1 MRCAQPF
8 IPIVRGRL
16 AKPILKF
23 RSFPLANND
32 FFQHIANKYSGT
44 KLGKFKF
51 SALTLLERISSEWTI
66 FNTTKILKYQVIYA
80 SPPLNE
86 LNLNLNIL
94 FSLDTV
100 FKTLLGGESKLQNL
114 DFNRFA
120 FSNNNENYLL
130 KTYLSEVSRLTQIEQ
145 RQKEPSFRQTLLT
158 FHSKAVPFTPVSFV
172 SQSNGKIFTLSHL
185 QNVSTQIYWQRNLL
199 NAKCNLFLEPLSKPF
214 LHKKRGFDFYS
225 PSLLEKGLEVRFKR
239 KLHTTLFNNI
249 VIPRFVQRESKSKT
263 FQSGR
268 WSLSPSSTI
277 LINKTKIS
285 SLFVHRSEAIINQKH
300 SPREVLF
307 NPIEQTILLDKSKSQ
322 GSLSSGFNF
331 SESSTVLITRASL
344 TQFSQPVNIGMKQ
357 KEQLSQSDLLLPP
370 KSDAVAVEIPELF
383 RQLQPENIT
392 YRTHGVDLE
401 KPNSQ
406 PESPA
411 LLIENKKYTLV
422 HLANINRIAST
433 IERTSHLIQ
442 RLQTIETQTILQY
455 IKAANN
461 SPNFQDELIAPH
473 HIRTRRLSKIL
484 PSSENIILEKHID
497 NTAVKNQPKSASYPN
512 TGAMELVKP
521 QANIA
526 SIQTNQEN
534 KVEVK
539 NDLTNRKQNDLNMP
553 IIDVNGLADQVY
565 QVIERKIKVERQRR
579 GMF

>member
-1 MRCAQPF
+1 M
-8 IPIVRGRL
+8 
-16 AKPILKF
+16 
-23 RSFPLANND
+23 
-32 FFQHIANKYSGT
+32 
-44 KLGKFKF
+44 
-51 SALTLLERISSEWTI
+51 
-66 FNTTKILKYQVIYA
+66 
-80 SPPLNE
+80 
-86 LNLNLNIL
+86 
-94 FSLDTV
+94 
-100 FKTLLGGESKLQNL
+100 
-114 DFNRFA
+114 
-120 FSNNNENYLL
+120 
-130 KTYLSEVSRLTQIEQ
+130 
-145 RQKEPSFRQTLLT
+145 
-158 FHSKAVPFTPVSFV
+158 
-172 SQSNGKIFTLSHL
+172 
-185 QNVSTQIYWQRNLL
+185 
-199 NAKCNLFLEPLSKPF
+199 
-214 LHKKRGFDFYS
+214 
-225 PSLLEKGLEVRFKR
+225 
-239 KLHTTLFNNI
+239 
-249 VIPRFVQRESKSKT
+249 PRFVQRESKSKT
-263 FQSGR
+263 SQSGR
-268 WSLSPSSTI
+268 WTLLPSSTI
-277 LINKTKIS
+277 LITRTKIPN
-285 SLFVHRSEAIINQKH
+285 LFVHPPEAFTNQKH
-300 SPREVLF
+300 SPREVLL
-307 NPIEQTILLDKSKSQ
+307 NSIEQTISLDKSKSQ
-322 GSLSSGFNF
+322 PQSLLPGKLTFSPSSAISLTKN
-331 SESSTVLITRASL
+331 TVLITRASL
-344 TQFSQPVNIGMKQ
+344 PQFSLQVNIGMRQ
-357 KEQLSQSDLLLPP
+357 KEQLSQPDLLLPP

-392 YRTHGVDLE
+392 YRTHSVDLE

-455 IKAANN
+455 RKAANN

-553 IIDVNGLADQVY
+553 IIDVNGLADKVY

>member
-1 MRCAQPF
+1 MR
-8 IPIVRGRL
+8 
-16 AKPILKF
+16 
-23 RSFPLANND
+23 
-32 FFQHIANKYSGT
+32 
-44 KLGKFKF
+44 
-51 SALTLLERISSEWTI
+51 
-66 FNTTKILKYQVIYA
+66 
-80 SPPLNE
+80 
-86 LNLNLNIL
+86 
-94 FSLDTV
+94 
-100 FKTLLGGESKLQNL
+100 
-114 DFNRFA
+114 
-120 FSNNNENYLL
+120 
-130 KTYLSEVSRLTQIEQ
+130 
-145 RQKEPSFRQTLLT
+145 
-158 FHSKAVPFTPVSFV
+158 
-172 SQSNGKIFTLSHL
+172 
-185 QNVSTQIYWQRNLL
+185 
-199 NAKCNLFLEPLSKPF
+199 
-214 LHKKRGFDFYS
+214 
-225 PSLLEKGLEVRFKR
+225 
-239 KLHTTLFNNI
+239 
-249 VIPRFVQRESKSKT
+249 
-263 FQSGR
+263 
-268 WSLSPSSTI
+268 
-277 LINKTKIS
+277 
-285 SLFVHRSEAIINQKH
+285 
-300 SPREVLF
+300 
-307 NPIEQTILLDKSKSQ
+307 
-322 GSLSSGFNF
+322 
-331 SESSTVLITRASL
+331 
-344 TQFSQPVNIGMKQ
+344 Q
-357 KEQLSQSDLLLPP
+357 KEQLSQPDLLLPP

-392 YRTHGVDLE
+392 YRTHSVDLE

-455 IKAANN
+455 RKAANN

-553 IIDVNGLADQVY
+553 IIDVNGLADKVY

>member
-8 IPIVRGRL
+8 IPIARGRL
-16 AKPILKF
+16 AKPILQF
-23 RSFPLANND
+23 RGFPLANND
-32 FFQHIANKYSGT
+32 FCQHIANKYSRT

-51 SALTLLERISSEWTI
+51 SALTLLEKVSSEWTI
-66 FNTTKILKYQVIYA
+66 FNTTQILKYQVFSA

-120 FSNNNENYLL
+120 FSNNSENYLT
-130 KTYLSEVSRLTQIEQ
+130 KIYLSEVYRLTQIEQ
-145 RQKEPSFRQTLLT
+145 RQ
-158 FHSKAVPFTPVSFV
+158 
-172 SQSNGKIFTLSHL
+172 
-185 QNVSTQIYWQRNLL
+185 
-199 NAKCNLFLEPLSKPF
+199 
-214 LHKKRGFDFYS
+214 FDFYS
-225 PSLLEKGLEVRFKR
+225 PRLVGKGLEVRFER
-239 KLHTTLFNNI
+239 KLHTALFNNT
-249 VIPRFVQRESKSKT
+249 VMPRFVQRESKSKT

-268 WSLSPSSTI
+268 WTLLPSSTI
-277 LINKTKIS
+277 LITRTKIPN
-285 SLFVHRSEAIINQKH
+285 LFVHPPEAFTNQKH
-300 SPREVLF
+300 SPREVLL
-307 NPIEQTILLDKSKSQ
+307 NSIEQTISLDKSKSQ
-322 GSLSSGFNF
+322 PQSLLPGKLTFSPSSAISLTKN
-331 SESSTVLITRASL
+331 TVLITRASL
-344 TQFSQPVNIGMKQ
+344 PQFSLQVNIGMRQ
-357 KEQLSQSDLLLPP
+357 KEQLSQPDLLLPP

-392 YRTHGVDLE
+392 YRTHSVDLE

-455 IKAANN
+455 RKAANN

-553 IIDVNGLADQVY
+553 IIDVNGLADKVY